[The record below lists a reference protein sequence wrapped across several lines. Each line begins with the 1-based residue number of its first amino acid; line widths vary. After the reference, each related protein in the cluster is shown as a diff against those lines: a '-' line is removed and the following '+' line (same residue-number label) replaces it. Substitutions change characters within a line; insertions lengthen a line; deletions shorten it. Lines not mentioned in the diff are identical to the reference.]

1 VSATTPEEIPHRFP
15 FRLVERREGGTGAC
29 VALALATAGG
39 SLTGEGPWPVT
50 LVAEALAQAILLV
63 LQPAR
68 PATLRLVA
76 LDRVRLHGDLRCG
89 DRLEVEVEEIGS
101 FGGLR
106 RFACRGR
113 RDGVLAA
120 RAEVT
125 VSGS

>member
-1 VSATTPEEIPHRFP
+1 MSAATAEDLPHAFP
-15 FRLVERREGGTGAC
+15 FRLVERREGGAGRC

-39 SLTGEGPWPVT
+39 SLTGDRPWPVT

-63 LQPAR
+63 LRPAR
-68 PATLRLVA
+68 PAALRLVA
-76 LDRVRLHGDLRCG
+76 LDRVRLHGVLRCG
-89 DRLEVEVEEIGS
+89 DRLDVEVEEVGA

-113 RDGVLAA
+113 RDGELAA
-120 RAEVT
+120 EAEVT